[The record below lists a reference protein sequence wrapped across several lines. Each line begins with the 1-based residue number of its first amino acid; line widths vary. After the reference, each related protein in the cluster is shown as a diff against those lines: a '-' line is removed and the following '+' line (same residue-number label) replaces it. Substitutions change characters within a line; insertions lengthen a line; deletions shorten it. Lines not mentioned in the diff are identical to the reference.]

1 MGLSY
6 NTTDDFEGLVSK
18 KSSQLRKIQPPQSR
32 TVNLDVDHRHN
43 NHIVALNIIKHYVA
57 L

>member
-1 MGLSY
+1 MSY